1 MWSLALKI
9 LSILGIILLCLLILG
24 LTVLLLVLF
33 CPVTYRGGGTASGG
47 EYRVWLRFRW
57 LGGLVRGT
65 FSYPGDGGLQVRL
78 LWKTMG
84 GRKRK
89 EESPP
94 SSDLAQSQES
104 LSEPDDGP
112 EKGGEAAQNTPEQPT
127 EAGRGSTP
135 EQPTEAGRES
145 APQAAPDSG
154 ESGQKT
160 ADRTIHQE
168 NLQEKATGQRGMK
181 ERLTAFLELVRD
193 RDNQELVRH
202 GLFRLSRILR
212 SLRPRFLRAQA
223 LVGLGE
229 PDLTGYV
236 YGIYWAVKPFLG
248 KKCQV
253 SVTPDFERRVIEGE
267 AVLGGR
273 VMAAVVLHHV
283 VRVLLD
289 RRLRRLIAR
298 LKTI

>member
-1 MWSLALKI
+1 MWSVALKI
-9 LSILGIILLCLLILG
+9 LSILGIILLCLLILA
-24 LTVLLLVLF
+24 LTVVLLVLF
-33 CPVTYRGGGTASGG
+33 CPVTYRAGGTARTG

-65 FSYPGDGGLQVRL
+65 FSYPGEGGLQVRL

-89 EESPP
+89 EEPP
-94 SSDLAQSQES
+94 SPSDPAQSEES
-104 LSEPDDGP
+104 PAESDDGP
-112 EKGGEAAQNTPEQPT
+112 NQGGEAAQNTPEQPT
-127 EAGRGSTP
+127 EAG
-135 EQPTEAGRES
+135 TESSSRT
-145 APQAAPDSG
+145 APDSG
-154 ESGQKT
+154 DSGQKT
-160 ADRTIHQE
+160 AEGTIHQE
-168 NLQEKATGQRGMK
+168 NLQEKAAGQRGLK
-181 ERLTAFLELVRD
+181 ERLAAFLELVRD
-193 RDNQELVRH
+193 QDNQELVRH
-202 GLFRLSRILR
+202 GLFRLGRILR

-253 SVTPDFERRVIEGE
+253 SVTPDFERRVLEGE

-283 VRVLLD
+283 IRVLLD